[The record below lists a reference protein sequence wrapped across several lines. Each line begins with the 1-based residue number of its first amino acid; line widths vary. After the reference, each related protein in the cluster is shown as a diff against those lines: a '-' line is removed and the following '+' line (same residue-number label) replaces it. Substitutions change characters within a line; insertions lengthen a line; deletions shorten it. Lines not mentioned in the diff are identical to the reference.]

1 MLLTATFVRIS
12 NKVFMGAPL
21 FIIGTRN
28 LYLPQFT
35 FDHSFNDP
43 LELTSSD
50 IISEQFG
57 ILCCPCYARS
67 HSPMPNTSHSNG
79 SSQLFPPLRKGREL
93 SKVKLINAC
102 FSFSPFLHIEQ
113 CVLYDIVYFRLSLS
127 TSPAIYFLRKSLH
140 AFPLAN
146 IIAIL
151 SCLLCFDMPCSHP
164 LLMFHCTFLRP
175 CQVFVTFGE
184 KKFTP

>member
-35 FDHSFNDP
+35 FDHWFNDT

-57 ILCCPCYARS
+57 ILCCPCYAKS

-79 SSQLFPPLRKGREL
+79 SSQLFLPLQKGREL

-102 FSFSPFLHIEQ
+102 FSFSPFLHIEN
-113 CVLYDIVYFRLSLS
+113 CVGRHSIFSFIF
-127 TSPAIYFLRKSLH
+127 IYFSS
-140 AFPLAN
+140 N
-146 IIAIL
+146 IFSQEVL
-151 SCLLCFDMPCSHP
+151 TRVSTGKYNSNS
-164 LLMFHCTFLRP
+164 FLFI
-175 CQVFVTFGE
+175 VF
-184 KKFTP
+184 